1 MRIHGPN
8 TTRIGSKADIVP
20 VQAWGFDPMLDREEL
35 KPKTIT
41 HITKGVEVKVAEGS
55 IADLLI
61 IADT

>member
-1 MRIHGPN
+1 MRIHGPS
-8 TTRIGSKADIVP
+8 TTRIGSKADIIP
-20 VQAWGFDPMLDREEL
+20 IQAWGFDPMLDREEL

-55 IADLLI
+55 IVDLLI